1 MRLLRHL
8 ALIVVVVF
16 VAVVFG
22 AFALNYYRAWR
33 AGNEPPAIIFER
45 SDRPSKA

>member
-1 MRLLRHL
+1 MRLLGRL
-8 ALIVVVVF
+8 SLIVVMIF

-33 AGNEPPAIIFER
+33 AGHEPPAIIFER
-45 SDRPSKA
+45 SDRPSRV